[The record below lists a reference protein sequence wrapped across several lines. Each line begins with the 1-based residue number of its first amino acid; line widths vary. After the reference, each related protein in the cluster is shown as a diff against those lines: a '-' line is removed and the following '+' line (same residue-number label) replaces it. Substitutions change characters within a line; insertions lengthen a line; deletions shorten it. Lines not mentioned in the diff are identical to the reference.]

1 MQRHQTTSTI
11 GIGTHEEGAQAGT
24 LANRAE
30 TALDASTRT
39 RPVRNK
45 PRLVSR
51 SVGVWTHTLR
61 LTGELT
67 YRSAR
72 SLEMEIECLCEAGVT
87 GITLDLRQLTY
98 IDSIGV
104 AVISFRCGLCR
115 RQGCDFALIGGSR
128 SIYRAFE
135 RAGVTDL
142 LPVGVDE
149 LTARRLRTSSVGQQA
164 EAVELEGIQHFGA
177 GRSRANGEDGDREL
191 IV

>member
-11 GIGTHEEGAQAGT
+11 GIGTQLEGAQAGT

-30 TALDASTRT
+30 TALDPSTRT
-39 RPVRNK
+39 RPVRHK

-51 SVGVWTHTLR
+51 SVSVWTHTLL

-72 SLEMEIECLCEAGVT
+72 SLEMEIEHLCEAGVT

-128 SIYRAFE
+128 SIQRAFE
-135 RAGVTDL
+135 RAGATDL

-149 LTARRLRTSSVGQQA
+149 LTARRLRTSGPGQ
-164 EAVELEGIQHFGA
+164 
-177 GRSRANGEDGDREL
+177 RSAMTLRGDS
-191 IV
+191 